1 MEIRQKFTLYLS
13 SRDCELVL
21 KSLTRGNM
29 VIRTHRGHIPVA
41 DGSYVG
47 HEVMPRH
54 HALHVDV
61 GVVPQCQDVLVQ
73 LLSSAGEGRDVN
85 NSSRQAISCCAFGK
99 SYLNSK

>member
-1 MEIRQKFTLYLS
+1 MEIRQRCTLYLS
-13 SRDCELVL
+13 SRDYELVL
-21 KSLTRGNM
+21 KGLTRGNM
-29 VIRTHRGHIPVA
+29 VIRTHQGHIPVA

-85 NSSRQAISCCAFGK
+85 NSSQRAKSCYVFGK